1 MSAIPHVCQQSQHS
15 SSGKNLLSQVS
26 GSHYLCGVPARQRS
40 FPQGTSPAPRAIASW
55 SILSTDKFRH
65 AQNFACAKT
74 PWFNKRPGRVT
85 QDKWYRRNS
94 GLCRSTVYFLLLK
107 TAHNDTNKKVC
118 IKHSL
123 LVNAVAK
130 LPFFFFLFCVIELAH
145 NL

>member
-15 SSGKNLLSQVS
+15 SLGKNLLSQVS
-26 GSHYLCGVPARQRS
+26 GSRYLCGVPARQGS

-55 SILSTDKFRH
+55 SIFSTDKFHH

-74 PWFNKRPGRVT
+74 PLFNKRPGRVT

-94 GLCRSTVYFLLLK
+94 GLCRSIVYFPLLK

-130 LPFFFFLFCVIELAH
+130 LLFFFLFCVIVLAH